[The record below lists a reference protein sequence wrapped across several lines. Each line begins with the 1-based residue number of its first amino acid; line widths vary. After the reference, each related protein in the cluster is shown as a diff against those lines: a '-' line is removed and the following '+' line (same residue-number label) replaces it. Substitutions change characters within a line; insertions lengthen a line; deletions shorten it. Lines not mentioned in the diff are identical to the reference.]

1 MGFAALL
8 ANDTPGVDFRAGDLI
23 KNLLLSVFLE
33 KDISFQDELYRTLW
47 SRRVQG
53 LMTTDHFI
61 GGACVCVKK
70 YPAFI
75 YFRIIS

>member
-33 KDISFQDELYRTLW
+33 KDITFQDEVYRTLW
-47 SRRVQG
+47 SPRVQG

>member
-33 KDISFQDELYRTLW
+33 KDITFQDELYRTLW

-61 GGACVCVKK
+61 GGWGFCKK
-70 YPAFI
+70 K
-75 YFRIIS
+75 